1 MAETIRIEIPIST
14 VDNTEPALSNITRN
28 LGRMADSAE
37 RAGNSTQR
45 ANQRVTEFDRTA
57 ERTHKTLLK
66 WVKEK
71 YEILLQAKEQI
82 SPVVNA
88 VKSSL
93 KSFTGKVWNITMKA
107 VDLVTAPVRGIIN
120 LLKNPLFQAGAVLGV
135 SIGITDSINTYKNFE
150 AAMSQVQAVSGATGE
165 ELEMLTEKAK
175 QMGATTKFT
184 AKESADAFN
193 YMAMAGWKT
202 EDMMNGI
209 EGILNLAAAS
219 GTDLGTTSD
228 IVTDALTAFKY
239 EASESS
245 HFADVLAITSA
256 SANTNVS
263 LMGETFKYVGS
274 MAGMLGYKI
283 EDVALATGLMAN
295 AGVKGSMA
303 GTALRNMFTRL
314 ATNTDGAADAIKE
327 LGVDFFD
334 SHNKARP
341 LVDVIKELRDAT
353 ADFKDDSGRMAN
365 LAKKIAG
372 VYGESGFAAILTA
385 KEDDYNELMEAIY
398 QNADGAAQRM
408 SEIMLDNL
416 TGSLTL
422 LQSAVDGVKISFGER
437 MAPYIRNI
445 ADWLTDMMPYIEAGL
460 DDLMDFVDHKIE
472 QLQAKLKEISSTEE
486 WKNADFFGKVKIAWR
501 EIIAEPF
508 SEWWHT
514 EGRQLLVAKASDIG
528 NAIGSGISSGL
539 LMLFGIDVSSTADE
553 GMNVGRAFAS
563 GFSKGFD
570 SEQISEKLKNGL
582 MDGLKGMV
590 NNAAKLLPGGESAD
604 LSSVVSFMVL
614 KKLVKSLAMPI
625 IGGGSFLKSFFGT
638 TQTTTGGGQTVIIPG
653 AGRRII
659 GSAAAG
665 TGIMGAGKWIGTK
678 LGAEKFSLG
687 VSSTTGLAR
696 GIGGA
701 GGATAGAGAVSAVGL
716 ASTAGAIAAGAGLV
730 TSVMDAYK
738 ASKME
743 DKRGKAAYNKA
754 AGVEATGMVAGA
766 AAGALIGS
774 ATGIPVAGTLI
785 GGGIGAI
792 VGMVKGK
799 KEKEKYQKQLEEE
812 QREAK
817 EQAEKAMKVYEGTG
831 FSLEKTTF
839 QTEILNEAIND
850 TSVSA
855 EQLGVMFRE
864 AASENMKKKFGDIS
878 LSLTAIKEI
887 ASSIVFDTQLDGMNK
902 FADAAAMAE
911 STFSTLQDSI
921 KALDKLNWKVALKT
935 DVDIEAGTM
944 EEYKT
949 SINKMLENAKA
960 YLVDKHYE
968 ASVAVRFMLDSDA
981 DGVITGL
988 DSMYNS
994 MQEQLNEIG
1003 TQLSE
1008 KTEIFLQDGIITLDE
1023 KNELLNLQQQITDIT
1038 NQLASAEN
1046 EASLESIKIR
1056 YGAIDLDAES
1066 FSKLQEELQA
1076 NMKTVVE
1083 NKNLALQESLKNAQ
1097 LLLKT
1102 GNIDENGYQQ
1112 IFDELQNEYNTFIK
1126 DSQDRV
1132 ENFQFDIITNK
1143 FGKEL
1148 ENILPQF
1155 EGTVSEK
1162 FQTAMD
1168 RALAINPEP
1177 KTWNPQD
1184 VVEWFGLESLS
1195 AETQDNLY
1203 NLLKA
1208 TAETIPESTAKELH
1222 KNLKTTFE
1230 QLDELMKNEEMIAPF
1245 SRAGKLYSGKLST
1258 EIQDG
1263 ILKNSNLFRT
1273 SAQSSLGTAF
1283 ADPFSVTA
1291 KINVTTEYNI
1301 TDSALPMS
1309 SLQMRKAGLN
1319 ISKHANGGYV
1329 SGGPQLSWL
1338 AEEGYGEFVIPTAPT
1353 RRARALELYQ
1363 QAGEA
1368 LGVEVHAEGG
1378 FVGRLIEP
1386 YSSRNNDNWD
1396 FFNETMTEAPDNYF
1410 ETSEDDYNSMDNHY
1424 FSAAGTK
1431 NKSQENDINVSVN
1444 VSVNPQFSISGAA
1457 GQSEEDVMQVIRKH
1471 MKEMADELGGEIAYK
1486 LEQVFSNMPVHQEA

>member
-14 VDNTEPALSNITRN
+14 VDNTEPALSNVTRN
-28 LGRMADSAE
+28 LGRMADSVE

-88 VKSSL
+88 IKSSL

-150 AAMSQVQAVSGATGE
+150 AAMSQVQAVSGVTGE

-239 EASESS
+239 EASKSG

-437 MAPYIRNI
+437 MAPYIRSI

-539 LMLFGIDVSSTADE
+539 LMLFGIDVSSTVDE

-590 NNAAKLLPGGESAD
+590 SSAAKLLPGGESAD

-614 KKLVKSLAMPI
+614 KKLVKSLAAPI

-678 LGAEKFSLG
+678 LGAGTFTSGATL
-687 VSSTTGLAR
+687 
-696 GIGGA
+696 GA
-701 GGATAGAGAVSAVGL
+701 GATSAIGLTSAAGAIVTGAGLINGTIDMYKAIKSNDEKESKVYSKAAGLEYASTAAGATAGFIIGSAIPVVGQ
-716 ASTAGAIAAGAGLV
+716 
-730 TSVMDAYK
+730 
-738 ASKME
+738 
-743 DKRGKAAYNKA
+743 
-754 AGVEATGMVAGA
+754 
-766 AAGALIGS
+766 AAGALIGGS
-774 ATGIPVAGTLI
+774 
-785 GGGIGAI
+785 IGAI
-792 VGMVKGK
+792 SGIVKGN

-812 QREAK
+812 QKEAK
-817 EQAEKAMKVYEGTG
+817 EQAERVMKVYEGTG

-887 ASSIVFDTQLDGMNK
+887 ASSIVFDTQLNSMNK
-902 FADAAAMAE
+902 FTDAAAMAE
-911 STFSTLQDSI
+911 NTFSTLQDSI

-944 EEYKT
+944 EDYKNT
-949 SINKMLENAKA
+949 VNSMLENAKT
-960 YLVDKHYE
+960 YLTDKHYE
-968 ASVAVRFMLDSDA
+968 ASVAARFIMGDDA
-981 DGVITGL
+981 DNMITGL
-988 DSMYNS
+988 DSTYNS
-994 MQEQLNEIG
+994 IQEQLNEAG
-1003 TQLSE
+1003 NQLSE
-1008 KTEIFLQDGIITLDE
+1008 KTSIFLQDGIITLDE
-1023 KNELLNLQQQITDIT
+1023 QKELMSLQQQVTDIT
-1038 NQLASAEN
+1038 NKLASAEE
-1046 EASLESIKIR
+1046 EANFESIKIR
-1056 YGAIDLDAES
+1056 YGAKDLDAES
-1066 FSKLQEELQA
+1066 FSKLQEEIQM
-1076 NMKTVVE
+1076 NVQEMEE
-1083 NKNLALQESLKNAQ
+1083 NYNSALQVNLTNLKLRLSEGDIDQ
-1097 LLLKT
+1097 SEYEELLKEIREKY
-1102 GNIDENGYQQ
+1102 NMQ
-1112 IFDELQNEYNTFIK
+1112 IQEL
-1126 DSQDRV
+1126 QDRV
-1132 ENFQFDIITNK
+1132 GTFQFDIIANNYTD
-1143 FGKEL
+1143 EL
-1148 ENILPQF
+1148 ENILP
-1155 EGTVSEK
+1155 EIDGSISEK
-1162 FQTAMD
+1162 LEEAME
-1168 RALAINPEP
+1168 RALAVNPKP
-1177 KTWNPQD
+1177 KEWTQED
-1184 VVEWFGLESLS
+1184 VTKWFGLEGLS
-1195 AETQDNLY
+1195 AETQENMLE
-1203 NLLKA
+1203 LLKM
-1208 TAETIPESTAKELH
+1208 TAETIPESAAQALHENMTATVSSFNEIM
-1222 KNLKTTFE
+1222 
-1230 QLDELMKNEEMIAPF
+1230 QNEEMTVPF
-1245 SRAGKLYSGKLST
+1245 IRAGRLYSGKLST
-1258 EIQDG
+1258 ELQDG
-1263 ILKNSNLFRT
+1263 ITDNSSLFRST
-1273 SAQSSLGTAF
+1273 AQSSLGTAF
-1283 ADPFSVTA
+1283 SDPFSVTA
-1291 KINVTTEYNI
+1291 KINVTPEYNI
-1301 TDSALPMS
+1301 SNLSLPLMPQQPKRLGIVAENIVS
-1309 SLQMRKAGLN
+1309 SIG
-1319 ISKHANGGYV
+1319 KHANGGYV